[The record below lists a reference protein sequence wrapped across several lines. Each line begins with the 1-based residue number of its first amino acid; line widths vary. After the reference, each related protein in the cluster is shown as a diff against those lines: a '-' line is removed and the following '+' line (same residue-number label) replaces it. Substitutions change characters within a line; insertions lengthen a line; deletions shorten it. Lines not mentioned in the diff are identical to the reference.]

1 VSESAGD
8 ERFRTER
15 YDYPLPLDLI
25 AQQPAPAREQSR
37 LLVLDGDQLL
47 HERFEDIVRHV
58 QPGDVLV
65 ANDTRVLPAR
75 FLPKRRGGG
84 KAQVLLL
91 HPVGEAASRPYEAGT
106 TAQMAATTGQDATTT
121 SELPQTW
128 EALVRPGQRVRV
140 GDRLS
145 LTAEAGF
152 EIVGRTPLGTR
163 LVRFYGITAS
173 EAMKTFGQAPLPPYI
188 KSPPPDAAER
198 YQTVYA
204 THPGSVAAPTAG
216 FHFTKDLIAAITEHG
231 AEWATL
237 TLDVGAGTFRPV
249 KTADIRD
256 HPMHAERY
264 EIPEST
270 AIAIRRAKS
279 AGGRVIAVGSTTLR
293 SLEDSARR
301 DSNGEVHAGS
311 RWTDLFVYPGFQFRV
326 VDALITNFHLPR
338 TTLLMLVCAFAG
350 TQRVLTAYAEAAKLR
365 YRFYSFGDAM
375 LIAARAP
382 QEPS

>member
-15 YDYPLPLDLI
+15 YDYPLPVDLI
-25 AQQPAPAREQSR
+25 AQQPAAKREQSR
-37 LLVLDGDQLL
+37 LLVLDGDRLL

-58 QPGDVLV
+58 RPGDVLV

-91 HPVGEAASRPYEAGT
+91 HPVAEDASRPQEAGT
-106 TAQMAATTGQDATTT
+106 TEEA
-121 SELPQTW
+121 TW

-145 LTAEAGF
+145 LTGEAGF

-163 LVRFYGITAS
+163 LVRFYGVSAAQ
-173 EAMKTFGQAPLPPYI
+173 AMKTFGHVPLPPYI
-188 KSPPPDAAER
+188 KTPPPDAAER

-204 THPGSVAAPTAG
+204 TRPGSVAAPTAG
-216 FHFTKDLIAAITEHG
+216 FHFTKELIAALAPRG
-231 AEWATL
+231 AQWATI

-249 KTADIRD
+249 KAADIRD

-264 EIPEST
+264 EIPEPT
-270 AIAIRRAKS
+270 AIAIRRAKA

-293 SLEDSARR
+293 SLEDAARH
-301 DSNGEVHAGS
+301 DPNGEVHAGS
-311 RWTDLFVYPGFQFRV
+311 RWTDLFVYPGFHFRV

-375 LIAARAP
+375 FIAARAP
-382 QEPS
+382 QERS